1 MAVDTGF
8 NSQIGQQEFL
18 QLLTTQLRYQDP
30 MAPME
35 QQEFLTQL
43 SQFSMLSGVE
53 QLNGS
58 FANMLQLQQ
67 LTNGASLVGKEVQY
81 IAGEDGETATV
92 VVEGVLVND
101 GQLYLNIN
109 ELAVPLASVLQIKN
123 PSAGS

>member
-81 IAGEDGETATV
+81 ISGEDGETATG

-109 ELAVPLASVLQIKN
+109 DLAVPLSSVLQVKN
-123 PSAGS
+123 PSADS